1 MVNYIQFFDS
11 VKEINDYSQK
21 ANMLAVLLNAFNDK
35 KFKITAEEKAMIS
48 EFLFSE
54 IQKLIV
60 LIPTVESY
68 REKDTIFE
76 YEDNL
81 LGLVM
86 RCHASVA
93 DISQTNVL
101 LIETLIAVV
110 DKERFIEDE
119 IDDIFKGGNTD
130 KKHVLKLLNEL
141 SVITDEYHRSKLYS
155 GLLHYQNKLTDLPND
170 SKQLLEDYIHSELKR
185 YLSSEKNEEI
195 LNNLEIISDVAKY
208 FISDDIVIQLKEVLK
223 LGVSRINYYALETLL
238 DVGTDVPIETIIAL
252 ANDLEYAD
260 LTYAILNKYG
270 KSSMFPSELATE
282 EYLAK
287 SNLVHWLTYPT
298 ELGKQPDQIEYLG
311 KVKKKEFYHIFR
323 YTSDSENL
331 GDELK
336 GKWLIGWS
344 NDDGGTFSNF
354 DRYEDYEQKTLEKTL
369 KLIKKKLL

>member
-1 MVNYIQFFDS
+1 
-11 VKEINDYSQK
+11 
-21 ANMLAVLLNAFNDK
+21 MLAVLLNAFNDK

-86 RCHASVA
+86 RCHASVS

-130 KKHVLKLLNEL
+130 KKHVLKLLNEI

-155 GLLHYQNKLTDLPND
+155 GLLHYGNKLTDLPRD
-170 SKQLLEDYIHSELKR
+170 SKLLLEDYIHSELKR

-298 ELGKQPDQIEYLG
+298 ELGKQPDQIEYLC

-344 NDDGGTFSNF
+344 NHDGGTFSNF